1 MSYTLLTAILAATS
15 IVTMVAATT
24 SPSSSA
30 DDQAIVA
37 ALDTQFQL
45 AVKHN
50 DAETMDR
57 ILHED
62 YYLVLGD
69 GRIETRKE
77 LLDLARGK
85 TIVFEQQDEETQRV
99 RVFGDVAIVTAKL
112 WLKGTRNGVA
122 FDRKLW
128 FSDTYVRTANG
139 WKYLFGQASLPLPP
153 V

>member
-1 MSYTLLTAILAATS
+1 MAIAVRSRGTPRVANRLLRR
-15 IVTMVAATT
+15 VR
-24 SPSSSA
+24 
-30 DDQAIVA
+30 D
-37 ALDTQFQL
+37 F
-45 AVKHN
+45 
-50 DAETMDR
+50 AE
-57 ILHED
+57 
-62 YYLVLGD
+62 VLGD

-85 TIVFEQQDEETQRV
+85 TIVFEQQDEEIQRV

-153 V
+153 A